1 MTEYMQQHGATAE
14 EIAQAQLALNQGQGF
29 EGPQPA
35 NEFVKAWG
43 AFMAGEITALGFAAL
58 IGKAASWFTN
68 GSKATSA
75 VEDTAGSI
83 GNVVSESGRPLSG
96 PTENWKTFL
105 NAEKQIQ
112 LELGSNQRV
121 DQIISETLSGKKNF
135 TSSMTLTADEAL
147 LAGQKYL
154 GGQYTEIGKPGSG
167 VFHSADGVREV
178 RIDPGSLSGSH
189 APGVPHVHFGV
200 KDPLTG
206 KYIANNHV
214 PYVE

>member
-1 MTEYMQQHGATAE
+1 M
-14 EIAQAQLALNQGQGF
+14 
-29 EGPQPA
+29 
-35 NEFVKAWG
+35 
-43 AFMAGEITALGFAAL
+43 
-58 IGKAASWFTN
+58 
-68 GSKATSA
+68 
-75 VEDTAGSI
+75 
-83 GNVVSESGRPLSG
+83 RPLL
-96 PTENWKTFL
+96 TDNWVRPGLECPLKTWSVPVL
-105 NAEKQIQ
+105 
-112 LELGSNQRV
+112 S
-121 DQIISETLSGKKNF
+121 LSGKKNF

-167 VFHSADGVREV
+167 VFHSAEGVREF

-214 PYVE
+214 PCVE